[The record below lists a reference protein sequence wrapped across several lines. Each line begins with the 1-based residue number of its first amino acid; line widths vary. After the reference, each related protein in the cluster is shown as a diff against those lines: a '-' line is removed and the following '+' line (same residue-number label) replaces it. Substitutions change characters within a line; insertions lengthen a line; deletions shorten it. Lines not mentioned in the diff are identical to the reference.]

1 MMEPMGGFELCE
13 RVKND
18 VNYSHIPFIL
28 LTALTLDSAKVKG
41 MESGADSYIEKPF
54 SIQYLLGVIQNHL
67 RTRDNMRRLYAASP
81 FAQLDASAVSKAD
94 EQFVSNLQKVVS
106 DNLADSEFD
115 ISRLSEEMG
124 MSRTNLNRK
133 IKGMFNLTPSNY
145 IKVERL
151 KRAAQLMKA
160 GNNRINEVSYLVG
173 FSSPSYFTQCF
184 QRQFGLLPKDFI
196 GQEN

>member
-1 MMEPMGGFELCE
+1 M
-13 RVKND
+13 
-18 VNYSHIPFIL
+18 
-28 LTALTLDSAKVKG
+28 
-41 MESGADSYIEKPF
+41 
-54 SIQYLLGVIQNHL
+54 
-67 RTRDNMRRLYAASP
+67 
-81 FAQLDASAVSKAD
+81 
-94 EQFVSNLQKVVS
+94 S

-173 FSSPSYFTQCF
+173 FRSPSYFTQCF

-196 GQEN
+196 GQEK